1 MTCQKYKDLMM
12 GYLDDE
18 LDDAQ
23 KQTLQEHL
31 KECKDCAAELE
42 QFRKLKQVTDSVKLA
57 EPEDV
62 VWEQYWSGVYNRF
75 ERGVGWILMS
85 VAGIALLIYGGF
97 KAVEEMV
104 KDPTISVILKVV
116 ILAFIAGLAVLFG
129 SILRERLYF
138 WKKDRYKD
146 VRR

>member
-1 MTCQKYKDLMM
+1 MTCSQYKDLMM

-23 KQTLQEHL
+23 KKTFEKHI
-31 KECKDCAAELE
+31 ESCKDCAAELE
-42 QFRKLKQVTDSVKLA
+42 QFRKLKNVTDSVKLA

-62 VWEQYWSGVYNRF
+62 LWENYWSGVYNRF
-75 ERGVGWILMS
+75 ERGIGWLLMS
-85 VAGIALLIYGGF
+85 IAGIALIIYGGF
-97 KAVEEMV
+97 RAVEGLV
-104 KDPTISVILKVV
+104 KDPTVSVILKIV
-116 ILAFIAGLAVLFG
+116 ILAFIAGLAVLFV

>member
-116 ILAFIAGLAVLFG
+116 ILAFIAGLAVLFV

>member
-1 MTCQKYKDLMM
+1 MTCRQYKDLMM

-23 KQTLQEHL
+23 KKTFEEHI
-31 KECKDCAAELE
+31 ESCKDCAAELE
-42 QFRKLKQVTDSVKLA
+42 QFKKLKNVTDSVKLA

-62 VWEQYWSGVYNRF
+62 LWENYWTGVYNRF
-75 ERGVGWILMS
+75 ERGIGWILMS
-85 VAGIALLIYGGF
+85 ITGIVLIIFGLF
-97 KAVEEMV
+97 KMVEGII
-104 KDPTISVILKVV
+104 KDPNVEVLLKIVILT
-116 ILAFIAGLAVLFG
+116 FIAGLAVLFV

>member
-31 KECKDCAAELE
+31 KECKDCAAELG

-116 ILAFIAGLAVLFG
+116 ILAFIAGLAVLFV

>member
-1 MTCQKYKDLMM
+1 MTCRQYKDLMM

-23 KQTLQEHL
+23 KKTFEEHI
-31 KECKDCAAELE
+31 ESCKDCAAELE
-42 QFRKLKQVTDSVKLA
+42 QFRKLKNVTDSVKLA

-62 VWEQYWSGVYNRF
+62 LWDNYWSGVYNRF
-75 ERGVGWILMS
+75 ERGIGWVLMS
-85 VAGIALLIYGGF
+85 VTGIALIIYGLF
-97 KAVEEMV
+97 KLVEGII
-104 KDPTISVILKVV
+104 KDPNVEVILKIA
-116 ILAFIAGLAVLFG
+116 ILAFIAGLAILFV

>member
-75 ERGVGWILMS
+75 ERGVGWVLMS

>member
-12 GYLDDE
+12 SYLDDE

-116 ILAFIAGLAVLFG
+116 ILAFIAGLAVLFV

>member
-75 ERGVGWILMS
+75 ERGVSWILMS

-116 ILAFIAGLAVLFG
+116 ILAFIAGLAVLFV

>member
-1 MTCQKYKDLMM
+1 MTCSQYKDLMM
-12 GYLDDE
+12 GYLDGE

-23 KQTLQEHL
+23 KKTFEQHIES
-31 KECKDCAAELE
+31 CKDCAAELE
-42 QFRKLKQVTDSVKLA
+42 QFRKLKDVTDSVKLA

-62 VWEQYWSGVYNRF
+62 LWENYWSGVYNRF
-75 ERGVGWILMS
+75 ERGIGWLLMS
-85 VAGIALLIYGGF
+85 IAGIALIIYGGF
-97 KAVEEMV
+97 RAVEAII
-104 KDPTISVILKVV
+104 KNPTVEVILKVA
-116 ILAFIAGLAVLFG
+116 ILAFIAGLAVLFV

>member
-57 EPEDV
+57 EPEDM

-116 ILAFIAGLAVLFG
+116 ILAFIAGLAVLFV

>member
-1 MTCQKYKDLMM
+1 MM

-23 KQTLQEHL
+23 KKTFEEHL
-31 KECKDCAAELE
+31 ESCKDCAAEFE
-42 QFRKLKQVTDSVKLA
+42 QFKKLKKVTDSVKLA

-62 VWEQYWSGVYNRF
+62 LWKNYWSGVYNRF
-75 ERGVGWILMS
+75 ERGIGWVLMS
-85 VAGIALLIYGGF
+85 VTGIALIIYGLF
-97 KAVEEMV
+97 KAVEGII
-104 KDPTISVILKVV
+104 KDPNVEVVLKIA
-116 ILAFIAGLAVLFG
+116 ILAFIAGLAVLFV

>member
-23 KQTLQEHL
+23 KRTLQEHTE
-31 KECKDCAAELE
+31 ECKDCAAELD

-57 EPEDV
+57 EPEDM

-116 ILAFIAGLAVLFG
+116 ILAFIAGLAVLFV

>member
-1 MTCQKYKDLMM
+1 MTCRQYKDLMM

-23 KQTLQEHL
+23 KKTFEEHI
-31 KECKDCAAELE
+31 ESCKDCAAEFE
-42 QFRKLKQVTDSVKLA
+42 QFKKLKNVTDSVKLA

-62 VWEQYWSGVYNRF
+62 LWENYWSGVYNRF

-85 VAGIALLIYGGF
+85 VTGIALIIYGLF
-97 KAVEEMV
+97 KMVEGII
-104 KDPTISVILKVV
+104 KDPNVEVLLKIVILT
-116 ILAFIAGLAVLFG
+116 FIAGLAVLFV

-146 VRR
+146 IRR

>member
-1 MTCQKYKDLMM
+1 MTCSQYKDLMM

-23 KQTLQEHL
+23 KKTFEEHI
-31 KECKDCAAELE
+31 ESCKDCAAELE
-42 QFRKLKQVTDSVKLA
+42 QFKKLKNVTDSVKLS

-62 VWEQYWSGVYNRF
+62 LWENYWSGVYNRL
-75 ERGVGWILMS
+75 ERGIGWILMS
-85 VAGIALLIYGGF
+85 VTGIALIIYGLF
-97 KAVEEMV
+97 KAVEGII
-104 KDPTISVILKVV
+104 KNPSVEVVLKIA
-116 ILAFIAGLAVLFG
+116 ILAFIAGLAVMFV

>member
-1 MTCQKYKDLMM
+1 MTCRQYKDLMM

-18 LDDAQ
+18 LDNAQ
-23 KQTLQEHL
+23 KRTFEKHI
-31 KECKDCAAELE
+31 ESCKDCAAELE
-42 QFRKLKQVTDSVKLA
+42 QFKKLKNVTDSVKLA

-62 VWEQYWSGVYNRF
+62 LWEKYWSGVYNRF
-75 ERGVGWILMS
+75 ERGIGWLLMS
-85 VAGIALLIYGGF
+85 IAGIALLIYGGF

-104 KDPTISVILKVV
+104 KDPTVSAILKVV
-116 ILAFIAGLAVLFG
+116 ILAFIAGLAVLFV